1 MPSSNSALI
10 LLTSM
15 LSLAFIWTQ
24 LTPDTSTEQLSIIS
38 DQQESL
44 IKANQVLIQ
53 RIDTLE
59 NNIFELQSS
68 QQQLEGRLFDL
79 EYSSNNDSASQPNQV
94 ISKANE
100 EPVELVKPALKPP
113 TLESKLLAASIPLDT
128 IQRIKQ
134 RVGENHLARLQLRD
148 QAIREDWIDTAEY
161 IEKAKQT
168 PNPTDGLREEFG
180 DETYDQ
186 YLYAS
191 GRPNRVIV
199 REVFSGSAAENAGIK
214 SGDIILSYAS
224 KLIYSMSELQ
234 QATTE
239 GYSDE
244 TVSIEIMREDLPFS
258 TSAPRGPLGISMTI
272 IRKEPK

>member
-1 MPSSNSALI
+1 MSSSNSALI

-24 LTPDTSTEQLSIIS
+24 LTPDTTAEQLSVIS

-44 IKANQVLIQ
+44 IQANKVLIQ

-68 QQQLEGRLFDL
+68 QQQLEERLFDL
-79 EYSSNNDSASQPNQV
+79 EYSSSNDPSSQSDQV

-100 EPVELVKPALKPP
+100 EPVELVKPALKSL

-161 IEKAKQT
+161 IEKAKHT

-244 TVSIEIMREDLPFS
+244 TVLIEIMRDDLPFS